1 MVNFRQSSFGDL
13 AASNT
18 FLWCTG
24 IEDTFITAP
33 SPKTGRSLDE
43 YDLTEHYERWS
54 SDLNLMAELGVPCAR
69 YGIPW
74 HRINPRRGV
83 WEWEWA
89 DRPLEKL
96 LDLGIAPIV
105 DLVHYGLP
113 PWIENAFLDP
123 DYSHYV
129 AEYAARV
136 AERFKGRIHAYTPLN
151 EPRIT
156 AWYCGRIGWWP
167 PFRHG
172 WSGFVAVMKGVCRG
186 IVSTVE
192 ALNSVDPDILPVH
205 VDATDLYV
213 TTNPAL
219 REETQHR
226 QELVFLALDLI
237 SGRITAN
244 HSLYVWLMGNGFT
257 AADLEWF
264 ESHAVRLPFIG
275 INLYPMFTYKVL
287 SRSARSRLRISMV
300 YAGGKL
306 IEDLST
312 LYWNRFGAPL
322 FISET
327 ASTGSIRRRQEWLNA
342 SIEAVRQVRAS
353 GVPLIGYT
361 WWPMFAL
368 VTWAYRQGAHPPKYY
383 LKQMGL
389 WDLDDEFNRRPTP
402 LVQSFR
408 QLVQTGMQSVGPIAF
423 AAEAAAA
430 ALGRTT

>member
-1 MVNFRQSSFGDL
+1 MVDFRQTHFSDL
-13 AASNT
+13 SNSNR

-33 SPKTGRSLDE
+33 DPKTGRSLDE
-43 YDLTEHYERWS
+43 YELTGHYDRWN
-54 SDLNLMAELGVPCAR
+54 SDLNLMAELRVPCAR

-74 HRINPRRGV
+74 HRINPHCGV

-113 PWIENAFLDP
+113 PWIENAFLNP
-123 DYSHYV
+123 DYPQHV
-129 AEYAARV
+129 AEYASRV

-172 WSGFVAVMKGVCRG
+172 WTGFVEVMKGVCRG
-186 IVSTVE
+186 IVATVE
-192 ALNSVDPDILPVH
+192 ALQAVDPEILPVH

-219 REETQHR
+219 NDEAQHR

-237 SGRITAN
+237 SGRVTTE
-244 HSLYVWLMGNGFT
+244 HSLYGWLVEHGFT
-257 AADLEWF
+257 TSDLEWF
-264 ESHAVRLPFIG
+264 EAHAVRLPFIG

-300 YAGGKL
+300 YAGGQL
-306 IEDLST
+306 IDDLSA
-312 LYWNRFGAPL
+312 LYWTRYRAPL

-327 ASTGSIRRRQEWLNA
+327 ASTGSVRRRQEWLDA
-342 SIEAVRQVRAS
+342 SVEAVRRVRAS

-389 WDLDDEFNRRPTP
+389 WDLDDEFTRLPTP
-402 LVQSFR
+402 LVHSFR
-408 QLVQTGMQSVGPIAF
+408 QLVQGGNHAVGLVPNPAEIAS
-423 AAEAAAA
+423 A
-430 ALGRTT
+430 ALGRLT